1 MQPWIRL
8 MRLDKPIGTLLLL
21 WPMLWSIWLAAKGA
35 PQFSNLLIFICGV
48 VVMRAAGCVINDYAD
63 RHVDGHVE
71 RTKNRP
77 LVSGEISPR
86 EALRLFFVLLLLA
99 FMLVLQ
105 TNALTIQLS
114 FLGLILTI
122 FYPFVKRWSYF
133 PQLVLGIAWAWVV
146 PMSFAA
152 EREMVPKE
160 AIALFLAV
168 VSWVMVFDSFYALV
182 DRKDDQI
189 IGIKSTV
196 ILWGERDLHF
206 ILLLQ
211 TLTLVSLFVC
221 GKLFDRNW
229 IFLLGIFI
237 TAIIFSKQLR
247 QARDRSPELCFE
259 AFLSSQWVG
268 AVLFG
273 SLALDIW
280 LYPFE

>member
-99 FMLVLQ
+99 FLLVLQ
-105 TNALTIQLS
+105 TNALTIQLA

-221 GKLFDRNW
+221 VKLFDRNW

>member
-1 MQPWIRL
+1 

-99 FMLVLQ
+99 FLLVLQ
-105 TNALTIQLS
+105 TNALTIQLA

>member
-1 MQPWIRL
+1 

-99 FMLVLQ
+99 FLLVLQ

-280 LYPFE
+280 LYPFI

>member
-1 MQPWIRL
+1 
-8 MRLDKPIGTLLLL
+8 MRFDKPIGTLLLL

-99 FMLVLQ
+99 FLLVLQ
-105 TNALTIQLS
+105 TNALTIQLA

-122 FYPFVKRWSYF
+122 FYPFVKRWSYL

-168 VSWVMVFDSFYALV
+168 VSWAMVFDSFYALV

-211 TLTLVSLFVC
+211 ILTLVSLLVC

-237 TAIIFSKQLR
+237 TAIIFSKQLW
-247 QARDRSPELCFE
+247 QARNRSPELCFE

-273 SLALDIW
+273 SLAMDIW
-280 LYPFE
+280 LHPFE

>member
-1 MQPWIRL
+1 

-99 FMLVLQ
+99 FVLVLQ
-105 TNALTIQLS
+105 TNALTIKLA
-114 FLGLILTI
+114 FLGLTLTI

>member
-1 MQPWIRL
+1 

-99 FMLVLQ
+99 FLLVLQ
-105 TNALTIQLS
+105 TNALTIKLA

-168 VSWVMVFDSFYALV
+168 VSWAMVFDSFYALV

-237 TAIIFSKQLR
+237 TAIIFSKQLW
-247 QARDRSPELCFE
+247 QARNRSPELCFE

-280 LYPFE
+280 LYPFI

>member
-1 MQPWIRL
+1 

-99 FMLVLQ
+99 FLLVLQ
-105 TNALTIQLS
+105 TNALTIQLA

-221 GKLFDRNW
+221 VKLFDRNW

>member
-1 MQPWIRL
+1 

-35 PQFSNLLIFICGV
+35 PQFSNLVIFICGV
-48 VVMRAAGCVINDYAD
+48 AVMRAAGCVINDYAD

-99 FMLVLQ
+99 FLLVLQ
-105 TNALTIQLS
+105 TNALTIKLA

>member
-1 MQPWIRL
+1 

-35 PQFSNLLIFICGV
+35 PQLSNLLIFICGV

-63 RHVDGHVE
+63 RHVDGYVE

-77 LVSGEISPR
+77 LVLGEISPR

-99 FMLVLQ
+99 FLLVLQ
-105 TNALTIQLS
+105 TNSLTMQLA

-168 VSWVMVFDSFYALV
+168 VSWAMVFDSFYALV

>member
-35 PQFSNLLIFICGV
+35 PQFSNLVIFICGV
-48 VVMRAAGCVINDYAD
+48 AVMRAAGCVINDYAD

-99 FMLVLQ
+99 FLLVLQ
-105 TNALTIQLS
+105 TNALTIQLA

-221 GKLFDRNW
+221 VKLFDRNW

>member
-99 FMLVLQ
+99 FLLVLQ

-221 GKLFDRNW
+221 VKLFDRNW

>member
-1 MQPWIRL
+1 

-99 FMLVLQ
+99 FLLVLQ
-105 TNALTIQLS
+105 TNALTIQLA

-168 VSWVMVFDSFYALV
+168 VSWAMVFDSFYALV

-237 TAIIFSKQLR
+237 TAIIFSKQLW
-247 QARDRSPELCFE
+247 QARNRSPELCFE

-280 LYPFE
+280 LYPFI

>member
-1 MQPWIRL
+1 

-35 PQFSNLLIFICGV
+35 PQLSNLLIFICGV

-99 FMLVLQ
+99 FLLVLQ
-105 TNALTIQLS
+105 TNALTIKLA

-160 AIALFLAV
+160 AMALFVAV
-168 VSWVMVFDSFYALV
+168 VSWAMVFDSFYALV

-211 TLTLVSLFVC
+211 ILTLVSLLVC

-237 TAIIFSKQLR
+237 TAIIFSKQLW
-247 QARDRSPELCFE
+247 QARNRSPELCFE
-259 AFLSSQWVG
+259 AFLSSQRVG

-273 SLALDIW
+273 TLALDIW

>member
-1 MQPWIRL
+1 M
-8 MRLDKPIGTLLLL
+8 T
-21 WPMLWSIWLAAKGA
+21 
-35 PQFSNLLIFICGV
+35 
-48 VVMRAAGCVINDYAD
+48 
-63 RHVDGHVE
+63 
-71 RTKNRP
+71 
-77 LVSGEISPR
+77 GEISPG

-99 FMLVLQ
+99 FLLVLQ
-105 TNALTIQLS
+105 TNALTIQLA

-152 EREMVPKE
+152 ERGMVPQE
-160 AIALFLAV
+160 AIPLFLAV
-168 VSWVMVFDSFYALV
+168 VSWAMVFDSFYALV

-229 IFLLGIFI
+229 IFLLGIFV
-237 TAIIFSKQLR
+237 TAIIFSKQLW
-247 QARDRSPELCFE
+247 QARNRSPELCFE

>member
-1 MQPWIRL
+1 

-77 LVSGEISPR
+77 LVSGEISPG

-99 FMLVLQ
+99 FLLVLQ
-105 TNALTIQLS
+105 TNALTIQLA

-229 IFLLGIFI
+229 IFLLGIFV
-237 TAIIFSKQLR
+237 TAIIFSKQLW
-247 QARDRSPELCFE
+247 QARNRSPELCFE

>member
-99 FMLVLQ
+99 FLLVLQ
-105 TNALTIQLS
+105 TNALTIQLA